1 MIPIN
6 KVKDL
11 ISKHKLLEN
20 DLSAGAIDK
29 KKFAEKSKEYSDLND
44 IISEAKSYSS
54 FESEKRD
61 QEKIINDKK
70 SDKEIKDL
78 AQIELEQLVKKNE
91 INEKKN
97 KNIFIAKGRCR
108 QKKCNY
114 RN

>member
-61 QEKIINDKK
+61 LEKIINDKK

-91 INEKKN
+91 INEKKI
-97 KNIFIAKGRCR
+97 KIFLLPKDDADK
-108 QKKCNY
+108 KKCNY